1 MSFISAL
8 EKELRETAYTANGAI
23 SNSSTLSAVLDF
35 FSKSGALR
43 GKQEEAVS
51 YFDKAFSEDETLA
64 LRALFYMR
72 DIRGGQG
79 ERENFRVII
88 QWLAKN
94 HKEAILRNLI
104 HIPVF
109 GRYDDYYS
117 LVEIPD
123 VSDEVLTIM
132 KEQFEDDVAAA
143 KEGKNVSLLGKWLST
158 Q

>member
-1 MSFISAL
+1 MVHFFS
-8 EKELRETAYTANGAI
+8 ENE
-23 SNSSTLSAVLDF
+23 TLS
-35 FSKSGALR
+35 
-43 GKQEEAVS
+43 
-51 YFDKAFSEDETLA
+51 

-109 GRYDDYYS
+109 GRYDDFYS
-117 LVEIPD
+117 LVRIPE
-123 VSDEVLTIM
+123 VSNDVLTIM
-132 KEQFEDDVAAA
+132 KEQFEADIAAA
-143 KEGKNVSLLGKWLST
+143 KRQRKKQVRHKGEKR
-158 Q
+158 